1 MYYRFIATDGNFYTG
16 TLTTRRG
23 VHRMQD
29 LIEVYYLPENPAQH
43 TVKGSWKS
51 YGFLIFMIAI
61 ALWVLYMMYKL
72 YQMVNAEIA

>member
-1 MYYRFIATDGNFYTG
+1 
-16 TLTTRRG
+16 
-23 VHRMQD
+23 MQD